1 MPRTDVRKQILDA
14 AARLF
19 YRHGVNGV
27 GIDAILAEARA
38 SSRSLYQHFGS
49 RDGLALAYLER
60 RDREWLEWFTG
71 AVNQMGP
78 DAEARLLAVFDA
90 LGKWFRRPDFRGCA
104 FINVAGEV
112 ADARHPMRR
121 VAARHKRALFD
132 FIHALARDGA
142 FDDPDSLAREI
153 FLLAEGAIVVAL
165 VLSAPDAA
173 RNARN
178 AAATLIAAQR
188 RAKTA
193 TPLGRIA

>member
-27 GIDAILAEARA
+27 GVDAILAEAKA

-49 RDGLALAYLER
+49 RDGLALAYLQR
-60 RDREWLEWFTG
+60 RDADWLEWFTG
-71 AVNQMGP
+71 IVNKGGP
-78 DAEARLLAVFDA
+78 DAEARLFAVFDA
-90 LGKWFRRPDFRGCA
+90 LEEWFRRPDFRGCA

-112 ADARHPMRR
+112 ADAQHPMRR
-121 VAARHKRALFD
+121 VAAGHKRALFEL
-132 FIHALARDGA
+132 IRSIAREGA
-142 FDDPDSLAREI
+142 FEKPDVLAREI
-153 FLLAEGAIVVAL
+153 FLLVEGAIVVAL
-165 VLSAPDAA
+165 VLSTPEAA
-173 RNARN
+173 LNARN

-188 RAKTA
+188 HAKTA